1 MNPRTCQRNG
11 PRVFPAS
18 RKEMTDA
25 DGVEK
30 HTALR
35 ETRLARDTRMVRRC
49 RLRALPALSQR
60 TTMPHKAR
68 TDRRRVLRRAT
79 NPPLFSS
86 KSLLLNA
93 IGLACTLGRV
103 TLFQPL
109 KPANPSQ
116 TVANAKLTF
125 LRREN
130 AKTARMCIAVV
141 VSQFCDC
148 RFGGT

>member
-1 MNPRTCQRNG
+1 
-11 PRVFPAS
+11 
-18 RKEMTDA
+18 
-25 DGVEK
+25 
-30 HTALR
+30 
-35 ETRLARDTRMVRRC
+35 
-49 RLRALPALSQR
+49 
-60 TTMPHKAR
+60 MPHKAR

-130 AKTARMCIAVV
+130 AKTAGMCSAVIV
-141 VSQFCDC
+141 GYFCDC
-148 RFGGT
+148 RLGGSQYVCAGFFGGRSACSTGSFKAIVRVALSNRRRRQGVHARHWR